1 MAVRG
6 SGLSLRKRDPGRQR
20 RVRVPCP
27 FQDTRNARAN
37 ASGTRSK
44 GKAARAEVSGN
55 KGELKAGWEPAPGT
69 RPGCH
74 RTVTGPSPG
83 GAGCCHIAL
92 AEEGQTQF
100 GGKGFSGSSIL
111 RDGAGFHTL
120 PVPTASGMELEPLI
134 PPVLSSLGTQPELR
148 VLPVPSSLRDGA
160 SPPHPA
166 CLHFPADGWM
176 GMGSCIPPV
185 PRFLRDG
192 DGAPH
197 PVPSSVFPALS
208 VPGRCSELRE
218 VFSSSPEFNPN
229 PGPCGLPTLEL
240 TPNQLCRIPA

>member
-55 KGELKAGWEPAPGT
+55 KGKLKAGWEPAPGT

-83 GAGCCHIAL
+83 RAGCCHIAL

-111 RDGAGFHTL
+111 RDGVG
-120 PVPTASGMELEPLI
+120 VPHPACPDC
-134 PPVLSSLGTQPELR
+134 
-148 VLPVPSSLRDGA
+148 LRDGA
-160 SPPHPA
+160 GAPHPA
-166 CLHFPADGWM
+166 CPQFLGDAARAPCPACPQLPQGWSQPST
-176 GMGSCIPPV
+176 SCLSPLPCGWV
-185 PRFLRDG
+185 DG
-192 DGAPH
+192 DGVLH
-197 PVPSSVFPALS
+197 P
-208 VPGRCSELRE
+208 
-218 VFSSSPEFNPN
+218 
-229 PGPCGLPTLEL
+229 T
-240 TPNQLCRIPA
+240 